1 MRILITG
8 GTGLIGRRLC
18 KALLADGHELTVLSR
33 KPDSVAEKCG
43 AGVHAIASLREWQ
56 PQQAFDAVV
65 NLAGEPIVDERW
77 TEKRK
82 QVLWDS
88 RITLTDE
95 LVRRIAAAERKPAV
109 LLSGSAIGYYGG
121 RGDEELDEN
130 STAGNDFPAR
140 LCIAWEAAARAAES
154 LGVRVC
160 LQRTGLVLSTE
171 GGLLGRMIPPFRL
184 GMGTRVGDGRQWMS
198 WVHIEDLIAIMLRLL
213 RDEQMHGP
221 YNATSPQPVTNAEF
235 TRTLASVLHRPAP
248 FVAPAALLKLSMG
261 ESASLLL
268 EGQRVL
274 PKRLQ
279 AAQCRFAHPDLS
291 NALGDLLSDSG
302 D

>member
-18 KALLADGHELTVLSR
+18 KALLAEGHELTVLSR
-33 KPDSVAEKCG
+33 KPETVPSKCG
-43 AGVHAIASLREWQ
+43 SGVHAISSLSEWLPAQ
-56 PQQAFDAVV
+56 TFDAVV
-65 NLAGEPIVDERW
+65 NLAGEPIVDQRW
-77 TEKRK
+77 TDKRK
-82 QVLWDS
+82 QLLLDS
-88 RITLTDE
+88 RVALTEE
-95 LVRRIAAAERKPAV
+95 LIGRIAAAERKPAV

-121 RGDEELDEN
+121 RGEEALDET
-130 STAGNDFPAR
+130 SAAGTDFPAR
-140 LCIAWEAAARAAES
+140 LCVAWEAAARKAED

-171 GGLLGRMIPPFRL
+171 GGLLGRMIPPFKL
-184 GMGTRVGDGRQWMS
+184 GMGTRVGDGKQWMS
-198 WVHIEDLIAIMLRLL
+198 WIHIEDLIAIMLRLL
-213 RDEQMHGP
+213 RDELMRGP

-235 TRTLASVLHRPAP
+235 TRSLASVLHRPAP

-274 PKRLQ
+274 PKRLL
-279 AAQCRFAHPDLS
+279 AAQCRFVHPDLA
-291 NALGDLLSDSG
+291 NALGDLLSDSN